1 MNMNMANTPTTVQ
14 SGLPSEDLNI
24 SVSVSKTDSS
34 GKVKTFSVTTDEYE
48 DAIRMLKYAGIIN
61 PEEHVTID
69 DGCGCGCG
77 TDPCSCSTDEMDDDT
92 IDVQIDDQG
101 MLSMV
106 KEEEFVPSADKFNPK
121 RKDVAEH
128 DPKKLKRIRDKKY
141 EEFRNELSNI
151 KVRGF
156 NFSPFWGRKTQSA
169 NTHPYLQIYVS
180 SKNKESTVTN
190 LALYIK
196 LLVEKLEE
204 FGFRVVGQPML
215 HGSKERRGIDRINMY
230 VDDTNVDLFDNTIT
244 NESEDKKES
253 FIKKNKKDFKKR
265 YGDRWEQ
272 VLYATAN
279 KMFESEEI
287 EEDCG
292 VGFANSLGKGNN
304 GKDTQFAKVTD
315 TGDVGE
321 LDAVCDHL
329 NDDIT
334 DADFE
339 AYWNEFTKIKEGLT
353 KK

>member
-1 MNMNMANTPTTVQ
+1 MNNMNMTNTPASVQ

-61 PEEHVTID
+61 PEEHVMID
-69 DGCGCGCG
+69 DGCDCGCG
-77 TDPCSCSTDEMDDDT
+77 TDPCSCGSNTEMDDDT
-92 IDVQIDDQG
+92 INVQIDDQG

-106 KEEEFVPSADKFNPK
+106 EGEN
-121 RKDVAEH
+121 
-128 DPKKLKRIRDKKY
+128 
-141 EEFRNELSNI
+141 
-151 KVRGF
+151 
-156 NFSPFWGRKTQSA
+156 
-169 NTHPYLQIYVS
+169 
-180 SKNKESTVTN
+180 
-190 LALYIK
+190 
-196 LLVEKLEE
+196 
-204 FGFRVVGQPML
+204 
-215 HGSKERRGIDRINMY
+215 
-230 VDDTNVDLFDNTIT
+230 
-244 NESEDKKES
+244 KKES
-253 FIKKNKKDFKKR
+253 FIKKNKKEFKKR

-304 GKDTQFAKVTD
+304 GKDTEFAKVTD

-329 NDDIT
+329 HDDIT

-339 AYWNEFTKIKEGLT
+339 AYWNEFTKIKESLT